1 LKERNILVM
10 SRTARE
16 KHMLMASAPAVASSN
31 REALDIFMPVCVTEC
46 VNTLVKRI
54 REE

>member
-1 LKERNILVM
+1 M

-31 REALDIFMPVCVTEC
+31 REAFDIFMPVCERERGETER
-46 VNTLVKRI
+46 VKERKL
-54 REE
+54 E